1 MSNSAPAHYE
11 YDHEHGDIHKVPVIM
26 MGAVMAISVAL
37 TASVSLGWFDRV
49 AVPSEVRA
57 DAGVQPT
64 ASRQLNFYDA
74 EEGAVS
80 IVDASTG
87 TEIARYEAGTGGF
100 IRSTVRSLAQARQV
114 RGIGAQ
120 PPFDLTQWDDGS
132 LSLID
137 STTGKSV
144 ELGSFGATN
153 RAVFAALLERD
164 QS

>member
-1 MSNSAPAHYE
+1 MSAPAHYE
-11 YDHEHGDIHKVPVIM
+11 YDHEHGDIHKAPIIM
-26 MGAVMAISVAL
+26 MGAVMVISVAL
-37 TASVSLGWFDRV
+37 AASVSFGIFDRV

-57 DAGVQPT
+57 EAGTQAS
-64 ASRQLNFYDA
+64 ASRQLNFFDA
-74 EEGAVS
+74 EAGAVS
-80 IVDASTG
+80 IVDATTG
-87 TEIARYEAGTGGF
+87 EEIARYEPGTGGF

-132 LSLID
+132 LSLTD
-137 STTGKSV
+137 TTTGKSV
-144 ELGSFGATN
+144 ELGSFGSTN

>member
-1 MSNSAPAHYE
+1 MSAPAHYE
-11 YDHEHGDIHKVPVIM
+11 YDHEHGDIHKAPIIM
-26 MGAVMAISVAL
+26 MGAVMVISVAL
-37 TASVSLGWFDRV
+37 AASVSFGIFDRV

-57 DAGVQPT
+57 EAGTQAS
-64 ASRQLNFYDA
+64 ASRQLNFFDA
-74 EEGAVS
+74 EGGAVS
-80 IVDASTG
+80 IVDATTG
-87 TEIARYEAGTGGF
+87 EEIARYEPGTGGF

-132 LSLID
+132 LSLTD
-137 STTGKSV
+137 TTTGKSV
-144 ELGSFGATN
+144 ELGSFGSTN